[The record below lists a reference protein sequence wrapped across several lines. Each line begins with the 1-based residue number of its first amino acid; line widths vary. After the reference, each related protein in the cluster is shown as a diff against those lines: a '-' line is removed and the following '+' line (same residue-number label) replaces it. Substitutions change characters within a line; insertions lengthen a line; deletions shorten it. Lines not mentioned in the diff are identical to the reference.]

1 MADDNKP
8 MKYARYAVG
17 EIVLVVIG
25 ILIALQVNN
34 WNTNRMQRIE
44 EQKLLGKIRKE
55 FIQNKKQLLDKIELR
70 DLALASTKELLQLI
84 DHKNSGTQDSK
95 VDSLLA
101 FAVPVYT
108 FDPFYDVMSQLI
120 QVGKLTLIRNDFRT
134 FLYKYSSCRNVIND
148 RIKNGVI
155 TSTLIDKKYE
165 NTSEICISQSSTS
178 SELLLSSKEFE
189 NFLASLV
196 SHISYLN
203 AQSSGVE
210 NYMNNVIGLIEK
222 ELKD

>member
-8 MKYARYAVG
+8 VIYARYAVG

-34 WNTNRMQRIE
+34 WNTNRMQGIE

-95 VDSLLA
+95 VDSLLLL
-101 FAVPVYT
+101 
-108 FDPFYDVMSQLI
+108 PFRYIHLI
-120 QVGKLTLIRNDFRT
+120 LFM
-134 FLYKYSSCRNVIND
+134 
-148 RIKNGVI
+148 
-155 TSTLIDKKYE
+155 TS
-165 NTSEICISQSSTS
+165 
-178 SELLLSSKEFE
+178 
-189 NFLASLV
+189 
-196 SHISYLN
+196 
-203 AQSSGVE
+203 
-210 NYMNNVIGLIEK
+210 
-222 ELKD
+222 